1 MIKNLNISRLDII
14 CFIIIFIPP
23 ALVTGP
29 FIPDLLVTILALFLL
44 FHLIKLSSLK
54 ILYSFPIIFYFI
66 WCLYHFINSLFSDY
80 VLHSLSE
87 SLFYFRFGFLIIAI
101 SILSEHYQNFYKYL
115 FYSLLFTLLFITLDA
130 IFQFTLGYNIFG
142 YAYDKIRL
150 SGVFGKREKIRKFYY
165 KIFTDFYFF
174 IFLFKIKKAN

>member
-1 MIKNLNISRLDII
+1 M
-14 CFIIIFIPP
+14 
-23 ALVTGP
+23 
-29 FIPDLLVTILALFLL
+29 L

-101 SILSEHYQNFYKYL
+101 SILSEQYSNFYKYL
-115 FYSLLFTLLFITLDA
+115 FYSLLFTLSFILLDA
-130 IFQFTLGYNIFG
+130 IFQFTFGFNIFG
-142 YAYDKIRL
+142 YGYDKIRL
-150 SGVFGKREKIRKFYY
+150 SGVFGEEKKLGSFIIRFLP
-165 KIFTDFYFF
+165 IF
-174 IFLFKIKKAN
+174 IFLLFSLKLKKTN